1 MRESFVLH
9 SEYIEDLP
17 EELKGAFLRYI
28 YEYGIN
34 EIKPEL
40 SGLELTVWLKI
51 KRRIDD
57 DVQAYERKVSNLKQ
71 NKNRTAIGAKTAKTA
86 TTTDNR
92 TDTERTPN
100 GHRTENTTEEEKPN
114 GHRTDS
120 VSVNDS
126 VNVSVNDI
134 ECVSVAETPAE
145 PAPEPAP
152 TRKRFVAPTLEEIR
166 EFCFEKNINTNV
178 DKFFYY
184 YKSKG
189 WKVGNSP
196 MKDWKAAVRKWA
208 ECDEHYSRPGNTR
221 ISSDTSAQVL
231 QNYTAP
237 ETETDVEANLAEIQ
251 GVNNAERE
259 EDKIVF

>member
-9 SEYIEDLP
+9 AEYIEDLP

-34 EIKPEL
+34 ETEPEL

-71 NKNRTAIGAKTAKTA
+71 NRNRTVTGTKTAP
-86 TTTDNR
+86 TTETR

-100 GHRTENTTEEEKPN
+100 GD
-114 GHRTDS
+114 RTDS

-145 PAPEPAP
+145 PVPEPAP

-221 ISSDTSAQVL
+221 ISSDTSSQIL

-251 GVNNAERE
+251 GVNNAELE

>member
-1 MRESFVLH
+1 MFQLMKERLQTLNRIKTER
-9 SEYIEDLP
+9 LP
-17 EELKGAFLRYI
+17 
-28 YEYGIN
+28 
-34 EIKPEL
+34 
-40 SGLELTVWLKI
+40 
-51 KRRIDD
+51 
-57 DVQAYERKVSNLKQ
+57 VQKLQ
-71 NKNRTAIGAKTAKTA
+71 QLPT
-86 TTTDNR
+86 
-92 TDTERTPN
+92 TERTPN
-100 GHRTENTTEEEKPN
+100 GHRTENTAEEEKPN
-114 GHRTDS
+114 GDRADS
-120 VSVNDS
+120 VSVNVSVNDS
-126 VNVSVNDI
+126 VNVSDSVN
-134 ECVSVAETPAE
+134 VAEAKPAE
-145 PAPEPAP
+145 PAPA
-152 TRKRFVAPTLEEIR
+152 RKRFVVPTLEEIR

-221 ISSDTSAQVL
+221 ISSDTSSQIL

-251 GVNNAERE
+251 GVNNAELE

>member
-9 SEYIEDLP
+9 AEYIEDLP

-34 EIKPEL
+34 EIEPEL

-57 DVQAYERKVSNLKQ
+57 DVEAYERKIANLKQ
-71 NKNRTAIGAKTAKTA
+71 NRNRTATGTKTVP
-86 TTTDNR
+86 TTETR
-92 TDTERTPN
+92 TDTERTPSDN
-100 GHRTENTTEEEKPN
+100 RTETDGKTENTA
-114 GHRTDS
+114 GDRADS

-152 TRKRFVAPTLEEIR
+152 ARKRFVAPTLEEIR

-221 ISSDTSAQVL
+221 ISSDTSSQIL

-251 GVNNAERE
+251 GVNNAELE

>member
-9 SEYIEDLP
+9 AEYIEDLP

-34 EIKPEL
+34 EIEPEL

-57 DVQAYERKVSNLKQ
+57 DVSAYERKVSNLKQ
-71 NKNRTAIGAKTAKTA
+71 NRNRTATGAKSTAP
-86 TTTDNR
+86 TDNR

-100 GHRTENTTEEEKPN
+100 GHRTENTTEEGKPN
-114 GHRTDS
+114 GDRADS
-120 VSVNDS
+120 VSVNVSVNDS
-126 VNVSVNDI
+126 VNVSESVN
-134 ECVSVAETPAE
+134 VAEAKPAE
-145 PAPEPAP
+145 PAPA
-152 TRKRFVAPTLEEIR
+152 RKRFVKPELEEIR
-166 EFCFEKNINTNV
+166 EFCFEKNINIDV
-178 DKFFYY
+178 DRFFNYY
-184 YKSKG
+184 ESKG
-189 WKVGNSP
+189 WKVGVSP
-196 MKDWKAAVRKWA
+196 MKDWKAAVRNWA
-208 ECDEHYSRPGNTR
+208 KNDSLYSRPGSTR

-237 ETETDVEANLAEIQ
+237 ETETDVESNLAEIQ
-251 GVNNAERE
+251 GVNNAELE

>member
-9 SEYIEDLP
+9 AEYIEDLP

-34 EIKPEL
+34 EIEPEL

-71 NKNRTAIGAKTAKTA
+71 NKNRTATGAKTA
-86 TTTDNR
+86 TTTENR

-100 GHRTENTTEEEKPN
+100 GHRTESNTEEEKPN

-120 VSVNDS
+120 VSVNVSVNDS
-126 VNVSVNDI
+126 VNVSDSVN
-134 ECVSVAETPAE
+134 VAEVKPAE
-145 PAPEPAP
+145 PASA
-152 TRKRFVAPTLEEIR
+152 RKRFVKPELEEIR
-166 EFCFEKNINTNV
+166 EFCFEKNINIDV
-178 DKFFYY
+178 DRFFNYY
-184 YKSKG
+184 ESKG
-189 WKVGNSP
+189 WKVGVSP
-196 MKDWKAAVRKWA
+196 MKDWKAAVRNWA
-208 ECDEHYSRPGNTR
+208 KNDSLYSRPGSTR

-237 ETETDVEANLAEIQ
+237 ETETDVESNLAEIQ
-251 GVNNAERE
+251 GINNAELE
-259 EDKIVF
+259 EDEIIF

>member
-9 SEYIEDLP
+9 AEYIEDLP

-34 EIKPEL
+34 ETEPEL

-71 NKNRTAIGAKTAKTA
+71 NKNRTATGVKTA

-114 GHRTDS
+114 GDRTDS
-120 VSVNDS
+120 VSVNVSVNDS
-126 VNVSVNDI
+126 VNVSDSVN
-134 ECVSVAETPAE
+134 VAEAKPAE
-145 PAPEPAP
+145 PVRA
-152 TRKRFVAPTLEEIR
+152 TDTTKKRFVKPKLEDIR
-166 EFCFEKNINTNV
+166 DFCFEKNINIDV
-178 DKFFYY
+178 DRFFNYY
-184 YKSKG
+184 ESKG
-189 WKVGNSP
+189 WKVGVSP
-196 MKDWKAAVRKWA
+196 MKDWKAAVRNWA
-208 ECDEHYSRPGNTR
+208 KNDSLYSRPGSTR

-237 ETETDVEANLAEIQ
+237 ETETDVESNLAEIQ
-251 GVNNAERE
+251 GVNNAELE

>member
-9 SEYIEDLP
+9 AEYIEDLP

-34 EIKPEL
+34 ETEPEL

-71 NKNRTAIGAKTAKTA
+71 NRNRTATGAKSTAP
-86 TTTDNR
+86 TDNR

-100 GHRTENTTEEEKPN
+100 GHRTENNTEEEKPN
-114 GHRTDS
+114 GDRTDS

-126 VNVSVNDI
+126 VNVSVNVPDS
-134 ECVSVAETPAE
+134 VNVAEAKPAE

-221 ISSDTSAQVL
+221 ISSDTSSQIL

-237 ETETDVEANLAEIQ
+237 ETETDVESNLAEIQ
-251 GVNNAERE
+251 GVNNAELE